1 MCVVGVG
8 ADFPK
13 LNMMDLREKKERERE
28 RKRRKNGGGRSAA
41 ALLLLAFWHSTLSL
55 SLSLSPS
62 QPRSF
67 VCFDRIGGGGRAGD
81 IPPKLFDRRRPLN
94 GVRNSECLD
103 VY

>member
-13 LNMMDLREKKERERE
+13 LNMMDLREKKERERAKTAE
-28 RKRRKNGGGRSAA
+28 KWRRSIGGGVVVAC
-41 ALLLLAFWHSTLSL
+41 LLAQHSL

-94 GVRNSECLD
+94 GVRNSDCLD